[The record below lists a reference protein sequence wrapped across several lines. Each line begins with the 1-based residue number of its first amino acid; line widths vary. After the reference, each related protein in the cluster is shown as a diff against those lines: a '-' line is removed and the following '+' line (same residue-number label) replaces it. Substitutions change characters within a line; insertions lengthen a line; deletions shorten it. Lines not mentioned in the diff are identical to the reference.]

1 MACKNVIKSRAYRS
15 FCLH

>member
-1 MACKNVIKSRAYRS
+1 MACKNVIKPRAYRS